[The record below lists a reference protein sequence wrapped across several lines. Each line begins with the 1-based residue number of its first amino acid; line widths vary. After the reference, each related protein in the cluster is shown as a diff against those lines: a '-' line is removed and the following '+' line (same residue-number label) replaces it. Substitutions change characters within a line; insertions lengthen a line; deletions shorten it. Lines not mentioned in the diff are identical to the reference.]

1 MYNWN
6 LLLNEELF
14 HNIHYQMKE
23 YHLHL
28 HIPLRIHLD
37 YAYILLNL
45 EVQRI
50 VNSVE
55 HFYGFHVH
63 SAPPS
68 LYRSFCW
75 ARSIP
80 LPHHNLIFYFPAS
93 SLPRMTVFPVS

>member
-55 HFYGFHVH
+55 HFYGFLVH
-63 SAPPS
+63 SVPPVS
-68 LYRSFCW
+68 VSFVLLGSFHS
-75 ARSIP
+75 A
-80 LPHHNLIFYFPAS
+80 AS
-93 SLPRMTVFPVS
+93 S